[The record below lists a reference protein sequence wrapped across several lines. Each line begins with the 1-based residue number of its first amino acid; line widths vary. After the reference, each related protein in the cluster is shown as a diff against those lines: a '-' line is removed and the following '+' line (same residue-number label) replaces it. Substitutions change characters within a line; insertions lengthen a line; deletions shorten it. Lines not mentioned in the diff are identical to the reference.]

1 MHRDYRYVHWIAV
14 DPSET
19 VFSFRVGTLLQVI
32 TIRLRKTGWWKFS
45 RTHAIKTPLMH
56 APYWGD
62 GIAETKEGACWHAVT
77 GVSHY
82 YGQAIEKDCI
92 PDEGWLHPYFDII
105 EGDRA
110 G

>member
-1 MHRDYRYVHWIAV
+1 
-14 DPSET
+14 
-19 VFSFRVGTLLQVI
+19 
-32 TIRLRKTGWWKFS
+32 
-45 RTHAIKTPLMH
+45 MH

>member
-1 MHRDYRYVHWIAV
+1 
-14 DPSET
+14 
-19 VFSFRVGTLLQVI
+19 LLPI
-32 TIRLRKTGWWKFS
+32 
-45 RTHAIKTPLMH
+45 
-56 APYWGD
+56 GD
-62 GIAETKEGACWHAVT
+62 GIAETKEDAYWHAVT